1 MIKRTYVVYEKGNV
15 SAAVLSTLMC
25 LMNNPIRSFF
35 LKNSAPPILPIR
47 DYMFIKYENFE
58 K

>member
-1 MIKRTYVVYEKGNV
+1 MVEFESSFNIFYK
-15 SAAVLSTLMC
+15 STLMC
-25 LMNNPIRSFF
+25 LMNNPICSFF
-35 LKNSAPPILPIR
+35 FKNSAPPILPIR